1 MEIKQ
6 SKVTRLVK
14 SAAADSYGKWSFQL
28 EFENGDKGYYNT
40 KNGDQT
46 YFVHG
51 KPADYLIETKTSKTG
66 STYYVITSAEEQA
79 AKPVGNTG
87 GFQRKQQDPKV
98 QFISFSASYAKDLIV
113 AGKCDI
119 KEFESLFN
127 RIYAAMSG
135 KL

>member
-6 SKVTRLVK
+6 AKVTRLVK

-51 KPADYLIETKTSKTG
+51 KPADYLIEAKTSKTG

-98 QFISFSASYAKDLIV
+98 QFISFAASYTKDLIV
-113 AGKCDI
+113 AGKFGMDNFE
-119 KEFESLFN
+119 KEFN
-127 RIYAAMSG
+127 RIYNVMMS